1 MNFEEQTKLDVTYSL
16 LSKSRYKRKLIKELE
31 RKLESL
37 REGIDSIRVKYH
49 TIWCLGYDEI
59 PYENKKEYACMH
71 HPFAYANSIYFK
83 KDDAA
88 INALTELEK
97 ESDETQKNI
106 VTIKKMIEDLAPE
119 KRD

>member
-31 RKLESL
+31 RKLWSL

-49 TIWCLGYDEI
+49 AIWCLGHESKPREDFTC
-59 PYENKKEYACMH
+59 YARVH
-71 HPFAYANSIYFK
+71 HYFAYGAYRYFK
-83 KDDAA
+83 ESDTIIKSLA
-88 INALTELEK
+88 ELEE

-106 VTIKKMIEDLAPE
+106 VTIQKMIEDLAPK